1 MRKFFALIMM
11 LLISMYSS
19 AGLVKAEADDPVLT
33 SEAAVLMDTQSG
45 AILFG
50 KNEEKKMYP
59 ASLTKIATAIYAMET
74 ANNLDEQVVVSDE
87 IENIDGTRVYLNPG
101 EKVSLRK
108 LIQGMLI
115 NSGNDAALS
124 IAIHLDGSLA
134 NYSKNINEFLKTNI
148 GVEDTHFVNPHG
160 LFDEDHYTTAKDL
173 GLILNYA
180 MNNPDF
186 REIFGTKQ
194 LKWDGES
201 WDTTIFSH
209 HRMLKGEIPYEGVT
223 GGKTGFVD
231 QSKQTLATTADN
243 GKLQLTAILMKSE
256 YKRKIY
262 GDTIKLFDY
271 GFAGYKSSQI
281 RKGETFT
288 SGDLKFKASEDLFFT
303 EPIEKGKK
311 VVDKDGVLKIEN
323 ESGEIIQSVQLK
335 PLIGKKPEV
344 KKKNAAPEPE
354 QSGLLSGN
362 TILGAAVL
370 LAAAGMWMVNRKQKK
385 RRRERSR

>member
-1 MRKFFALIMM
+1 MALLM
-11 LLISMYSS
+11 LLMISMNST
-19 AGLVKAEADDPVLT
+19 AGLVNAEADDPVLT

-50 KNEEKKMYP
+50 KNAEVKMYP
-59 ASLTKIATAIYAMET
+59 ASLTKIATAIYAIET
-74 ANNLDEQVVVSDE
+74 ASLDEIVDVSEE
-87 IENIDGTRVYLNPG
+87 IEKIDGTRVYLNPG
-101 EKVSLRK
+101 EQVSLRK

-115 NSGNDAALS
+115 NSGNDASLA
-124 IAIHLDGSLA
+124 IAIHLDGSMDT
-134 NYSKNINEFLKTNI
+134 YSKNINEFLKTNI

-160 LFDEDHYTTAKDL
+160 LFDENHYTTAKDL

-194 LKWDGES
+194 LEWDGES
-201 WDTTIFSH
+201 WDTTILSH

-243 GKLQLTAILMKSE
+243 GKLKLTAILLKSE

-262 GDTIKLFDY
+262 EDTIKLFDY
-271 GFAGYKSSQI
+271 GFAAFKSSQI

-288 SGDLKFKASEDLFFT
+288 SGNLKFKASEDLLVT
-303 EPIEKGKK
+303 EPVEKGKRI
-311 VVDKDGVLKIEN
+311 VDKDGILRIQNGK
-323 ESGEIIQSVQLK
+323 GEIIQAIELK
-335 PLIGKKPEV
+335 PLFGKKPEA
-344 KKKNAAPEPE
+344 KTETAPEPK
-354 QSGLLSGN
+354 QSGLLSVN
-362 TILGAAVL
+362 TILGVVVL
-370 LAAAGMWMVNRKQKK
+370 VGAAGVWMVNRKQKK
-385 RRRERSR
+385 SRRFRSR

>member
-1 MRKFFALIMM
+1 MALLM
-11 LLISMYSS
+11 LLMISMNST
-19 AGLVKAEADDPVLT
+19 AGLVNAEADDPVLT

-50 KNEEKKMYP
+50 KNAEVKMYP
-59 ASLTKIATAIYAMET
+59 ASLTKIATAIYAIET
-74 ANNLDEQVVVSDE
+74 ASLDEIVDVSEE
-87 IENIDGTRVYLNPG
+87 IEKIDGTRVYLNPG
-101 EKVSLRK
+101 EQVSLRK

-115 NSGNDAALS
+115 NSGNDASLA
-124 IAIHLDGSLA
+124 IAIHLDGSMDT
-134 NYSKNINEFLKTNI
+134 YSKNINEFLKTNI

-160 LFDEDHYTTAKDL
+160 LFDENHYTTAKDL

-194 LKWDGES
+194 LEWDGES
-201 WDTTIFSH
+201 WDTTILSH

-243 GKLQLTAILMKSE
+243 GKLKLTAILLKSE

-262 GDTIKLFDY
+262 EDTIKLFDY
-271 GFAGYKSSQI
+271 GFAAFKSSQI

-288 SGDLKFKASEDLFFT
+288 SGNLKFKASEDLLVT
-303 EPIEKGKK
+303 EPVEKGKRI
-311 VVDKDGVLKIEN
+311 VDKDGILRIQNGK
-323 ESGEIIQSVQLK
+323 GEIIQAIELK
-335 PLIGKKPEV
+335 PLIGKKPEA
-344 KKKNAAPEPE
+344 KTETAPEPK
-354 QSGLLSGN
+354 QSGLLSVN
-362 TILGAAVL
+362 TILGVVVL
-370 LAAAGMWMVNRKQKK
+370 VGAAGVWMVNRKQKK
-385 RRRERSR
+385 SRRFRSR

>member
-1 MRKFFALIMM
+1 MTLLM
-11 LLISMYSS
+11 LFLISMYSS
-19 AGLVKAEADDPVLT
+19 AGLVKAKADDLVLT

-50 KNEEKKMYP
+50 KNEESKMYP
-59 ASLTKIATAIYAMET
+59 ASLTKIATAIYAME
-74 ANNLDEQVVVSDE
+74 AADLDEQVVVSDE

-115 NSGNDAALS
+115 NSGNDAALA

-160 LFDEDHYTTAKDL
+160 LFDENHYTTAKDL

-194 LKWDGES
+194 LEWDGES
-201 WDTTIFSH
+201 WDTTLLSH
-209 HRMLKGEIPYEGVT
+209 HRMLKGEIPYEEVT

-243 GKLQLTAILMKSE
+243 GQLKLTAILLKSE

-271 GFAGYKSSQI
+271 GFAAFKSSQI

-288 SGDLKFKASEDLFFT
+288 SGDLKFKASEDLLLT
-303 EPIEKGKK
+303 EPIEKGKR
-311 VVDKDGVLKIEN
+311 VVDKDGILKIEN
-323 ESGEIIQSVQLK
+323 VDGEIIQSIELK

-344 KKKNAAPEPE
+344 KKEAAPEPK
-354 QSGLLSGN
+354 QSGLVSIN
-362 TILGAAVL
+362 TILGAVVL
-370 LAAAGMWMVNRKQKK
+370 VAAAGVWMANRKQKK
-385 RRRERSR
+385 RRRYRSR

>member
-1 MRKFFALIMM
+1 MRKFLALFML
-11 LLISMYSS
+11 LLISAYSFN
-19 AGLVKAEADDPVLT
+19 GLVKAESGDPVLT

-50 KNEEKKMYP
+50 KNEETMMYP
-59 ASLTKIATAIYAMET
+59 ASLTKIATAIYAIET
-74 ANNLDEQVVVSDE
+74 ADLDELVVVSEE

-101 EKVSLRK
+101 EQVSLRK

-115 NSGNDAALS
+115 NSGNDAALA
-124 IAIHLDGSLA
+124 IAIHLDGSLES
-134 NYSKNINEFLKTNI
+134 YSKNINEFLESDI

-160 LFDEDHYTTAKDL
+160 LFDENHYTTAKDL

-194 LKWDGES
+194 LEWDGES
-201 WDTTIFSH
+201 WDTTILSH

-243 GKLQLTAILMKSE
+243 GQLKLTAILLKSE

-262 GDTIKLFDY
+262 EDTIKLFDY
-271 GFAGYKSSQI
+271 GFTAFKTSQI
-281 RKGETFT
+281 SKGETFT
-288 SGDLKFKASEDLFFT
+288 NGNLKFKASKDLLLT
-303 EPIEKGKK
+303 EPIEKGKR
-311 VVDKDGVLKIEN
+311 VVDKDGILRIEN
-323 ESGEIIQSVQLK
+323 EDGEIIQSIELK

-344 KKKNAAPEPE
+344 KKTAPEPK
-354 QSGLLSGN
+354 QSGLLSVN
-362 TILGAAVL
+362 TILGAVVIV
-370 LAAAGMWMVNRKQKK
+370 AAAGLWMVNRKQKK
-385 RRRERSR
+385 SRRYRSR

>member
-1 MRKFFALIMM
+1 MRKFLTLLM
-11 LLISMYSS
+11 LFLISMYSS
-19 AGLVKAEADDPVLT
+19 AGLVKAKADDLVLT

-50 KNEEKKMYP
+50 KNEESKMYP
-59 ASLTKIATAIYAMET
+59 ASLTKIATAIYAME
-74 ANNLDEQVVVSDE
+74 AADLDEQVVVSDE

-115 NSGNDAALS
+115 NSGNDAALA

-160 LFDEDHYTTAKDL
+160 LFDENHYTTAKDL

-194 LKWDGES
+194 LEWDGES
-201 WDTTIFSH
+201 WDTTLLSH
-209 HRMLKGEIPYEGVT
+209 HRMLKGEIPYEEVT

-243 GKLQLTAILMKSE
+243 GQLKLTAILLKSE

-271 GFAGYKSSQI
+271 GFAAFKSSQI

-288 SGDLKFKASEDLFFT
+288 SGDLKFKASEDLLLT
-303 EPIEKGKK
+303 EPIEKGKR
-311 VVDKDGVLKIEN
+311 VVDKDGILKIEN
-323 ESGEIIQSVQLK
+323 VDGEIIQSIELK

-344 KKKNAAPEPE
+344 KKEAAPEPK
-354 QSGLLSGN
+354 QSGLVSIN
-362 TILGAAVL
+362 TILGAVVL
-370 LAAAGMWMVNRKQKK
+370 VAAAGVWMANRKQKK
-385 RRRERSR
+385 RRRYRSR

>member
-1 MRKFFALIMM
+1 MMSKFMALFM
-11 LLISMYSS
+11 LVLLSVHLS

-33 SEAAVLMDTQSG
+33 SEAAVLMDTQTG

-50 KNEEKKMYP
+50 KNEETKMYP
-59 ASLTKIATAIYAMET
+59 ASLTKIATAIYAIET
-74 ANNLDEQVVVSDE
+74 ADLDEQVIVSEE

-101 EKVSLRK
+101 EQVSLRK

-115 NSGNDAALS
+115 NSGNDAALA
-124 IAIHLDGSLA
+124 IAMHLDGSLES
-134 NYSKNINEFLKTNI
+134 YSKKINQFLETNI

-160 LFDEDHYTTAKDL
+160 LFNENHYTTARDL

-180 MNNPDF
+180 MANPDF

-194 LKWDGES
+194 LEWVGES
-201 WDTTIFSH
+201 WDTTIRSH

-243 GKLQLTAILMKSE
+243 GQLKLTAILLKSE

-262 GDTIKLFDY
+262 EDTAKLFDY
-271 GFAGYKSSQI
+271 GFAAFKSSQI
-281 RKGETFT
+281 KQGETFA
-288 SGDLKFKASEDLFFT
+288 SGNLKFKASENLLFT
-303 EPIEKGKK
+303 ESIENGKR
-311 VVDKDGVLKIEN
+311 VVDKDGILKSYN
-323 ESGEIIQSVQLK
+323 KDGEIIQSIELN

-344 KKKNAAPEPE
+344 KKEAAPVPE
-354 QSGLLSGN
+354 QSGLLSVN
-362 TILGAAVL
+362 TLLGAIVL
-370 LAAAGMWMVNRKQKK
+370 LAAAGVWMVNRKQKK
-385 RRRERSR
+385 SRRFRSR

>member
-1 MRKFFALIMM
+1 MRKFLALLM
-11 LLISMYSS
+11 LLMISMNST
-19 AGLVKAEADDPVLT
+19 AGLVNAEADDPVLT

-50 KNEEKKMYP
+50 KNAEVKMYP
-59 ASLTKIATAIYAMET
+59 ASLTKIATAIYAIET
-74 ANNLDEQVVVSDE
+74 ASLDEIVDVSEE
-87 IENIDGTRVYLNPG
+87 IEKIDGTRVYLNPG
-101 EKVSLRK
+101 EQVSLRK

-115 NSGNDAALS
+115 NSGNDASLA
-124 IAIHLDGSLA
+124 IAIHLDGSMDT
-134 NYSKNINEFLKTNI
+134 YSKNINEFLKTNI

-160 LFDEDHYTTAKDL
+160 LFDENHYTTAKDL

-194 LKWDGES
+194 LEWDGES
-201 WDTTIFSH
+201 WDTTILSH

-243 GKLQLTAILMKSE
+243 GKLKLTAILLKSE

-262 GDTIKLFDY
+262 EDTIKLFDY
-271 GFAGYKSSQI
+271 GFAAFKSSQI

-288 SGDLKFKASEDLFFT
+288 SGNLKFKASEDLLVT
-303 EPIEKGKK
+303 EPVEKGKRI
-311 VVDKDGVLKIEN
+311 VDKDGILRIQNGK
-323 ESGEIIQSVQLK
+323 GEIIQAIELK
-335 PLIGKKPEV
+335 PLFGKKPEA
-344 KKKNAAPEPE
+344 KTETAPEPK
-354 QSGLLSGN
+354 QSGLLSVN
-362 TILGAAVL
+362 TILGVVVL
-370 LAAAGMWMVNRKQKK
+370 VGAAGVWMVNRKQKK
-385 RRRERSR
+385 SRRFRSR